1 MEATITSTLMA
12 AISSLTKRLSG
23 EGVGEVAAAV
33 TGAGKR
39 RGRGRGARTA
49 RRRRWVEKEKG
60 PRGPDGCGPRA
71 IERAVGG
78 NGRGVGWAG

>member
-39 RGRGRGARTA
+39 RGRGRGARRAHGQAATLGGKREGA
-49 RRRRWVEKEKG
+49 AG
-60 PRGPDGCGPRA
+60 P
-71 IERAVGG
+71 
-78 NGRGVGWAG
+78 